1 VGQLDMDQLFFLRA
15 RGLDEVTARSL
26 LTHAFAE
33 DVLERIP
40 SESIRQALSAVIE
53 QCLPRGH
60 K

>member
-1 VGQLDMDQLFFLRA
+1 
-15 RGLDEVTARSL
+15 L